1 MQNHTVP
8 ISSNK
13 FIVDMS
19 SNIIINLRE
28 VLSPKYQQIGTS
40 MIGLGLRGSQHTDT
54 KKLEV
59 PSERPKT
66 PGNSLSHVSSPYIMI
81 FPPRCLI
88 CASQL
93 SWLARV
99 EDVSDSA
106 KLRITSKKLG
116 IEPVVRAFTRGIV
129 IVGEVACAVNGIAEP
144 EDMRLHNVID
154 ARVNGVGAYTSG

>member
-1 MQNHTVP
+1 M
-8 ISSNK
+8 
-13 FIVDMS
+13 
-19 SNIIINLRE
+19 LRARVKSILYTE
-28 VLSPKYQQIGTS
+28 
-40 MIGLGLRGSQHTDT
+40 T

-66 PGNSLSHVSSPYIMI
+66 PGNSFSHVSSPYMMM

-88 CASQL
+88 CANQL

-99 EDVSDSA
+99 DDVSDSA

-116 IEPVVRAFTRGIV
+116 IEPVVRAFTRGMV

-144 EDMRLHNVID
+144 EDMRLHNFIQCSEVK
-154 ARVNGVGAYTSG
+154 S